1 MRKGILFLTL
11 RVFSATGGIEKVCK
25 VVCKALSDMNDAEE
39 PGNLKVLSMY
49 DRQED
54 ADEKYISPLLFS
66 GYDQQKMNF
75 VKSAILQGRGSK
87 IIILSHVNLL
97 SIGYLIKLFSPETK
111 LVLFAHGIEVWGPLS
126 DFRKKMLN
134 KCDCIFSVSQFTK
147 DTMIQLYQIGEEK
160 IIVLNNCIDPFL
172 SPPET
177 TGKDISLQKKYSF
190 KKDDIVLMTL
200 TRLSSKELYKG
211 YDHVLFSLDILKDKY
226 PNIKYLIVGRYDEEE
241 KARLDTIIKE
251 LSLKDY
257 VVFTGYIPDEELA
270 KHYRL
275 ADIYVMPSKKEGFG
289 IVFIEAMHYGLPV
302 IAGNKDGSVD
312 ALCNGRLGILVDP
325 DSQDE
330 INKAIEKMITN
341 RESFKPDPVLLME
354 YFRYEVYK
362 KKLASILEKLWIA
375 AMWLYLP
382 ILEVV
387 Q

>member
-49 DRQED
+49 DGQED

-87 IIILSHVNLL
+87 IVILSHVNLL

-134 KCDCIFSVSQFTK
+134 KCDRIFSVSQFTK
-147 DTMIQLYQIGEEK
+147 DTMIQLFQIGEEK
-160 IIVLNNCIDPFL
+160 ITVLNNCIDPFL
-172 SPPET
+172 PSPET
-177 TGKDISLQKKYSF
+177 TGKDVSLQKKYRF

-211 YDHVLFSLDILKDKY
+211 YDHVLFCLDILKDKY
-226 PNIKYLIVGRYDEEE
+226 PNIKYLIVGRYDAEE
-241 KARLDTIIKE
+241 KGRLDTIIQE

-312 ALCNGRLGILVDP
+312 ALCHGQLGILVNP
-325 DSQDE
+325 DSQAE
-330 INKAIEKMITN
+330 INEAIQNIILRRDKYLPNQELLTKCFSYSFYKEKLKQALN
-341 RESFKPDPVLLME
+341 GLL
-354 YFRYEVYK
+354 
-362 KKLASILEKLWIA
+362 LQSILLHAVFNFI
-375 AMWLYLP
+375 
-382 ILEVV
+382 
-387 Q
+387 